1 MLEAVRTILNII
13 IIPVFAWIISI
24 ERRLSRLEGK
34 IDVLIKEINDERKK
48 EDTR

>member
-1 MLEAVRTILNII
+1 MLETVKVILNII

-34 IDVLIKEINDERKK
+34 IDVLIREINDERKK